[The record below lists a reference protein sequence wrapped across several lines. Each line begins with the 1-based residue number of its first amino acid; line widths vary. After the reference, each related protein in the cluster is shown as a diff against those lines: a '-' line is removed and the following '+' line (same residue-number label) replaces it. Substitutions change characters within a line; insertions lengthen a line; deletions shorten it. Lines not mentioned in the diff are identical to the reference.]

1 RTHNRSHSVGAMW
14 RAVDRCRYRAYE
26 SAHQLR
32 GGEGSWWAGP
42 SRRQRVLRC
51 RLRLRPVEEL
61 VLGGEGQDYA
71 NLLRNAAG
79 GLMSGYDAFD
89 EQALANMLTV
99 DLRTHVRGLPR
110 EP

>member
-1 RTHNRSHSVGAMW
+1 M
-14 RAVDRCRYRAYE
+14 
-26 SAHQLR
+26 
-32 GGEGSWWAGP
+32 
-42 SRRQRVLRC
+42 
-51 RLRLRPVEEL
+51 
-61 VLGGEGQDYA
+61 LGGEGQDYA